1 MLLIKLQWGPKLI
14 LLRVSC
20 GSYRMGIFSDC
31 SLAILEREF
40 PLMFGDNGNLLW
52 PSRPTNFRNSSTN
65 LAERSL
71 VLSWEPPLD
80 SKYIYSTFFCD
91 SCVHKYNK
99 LNTHTHTHAR
109 TQKHVMYYVYNHP
122 HTILIFLMFFSS
134 NSENGHGTGKY

>member
-99 LNTHTHTHAR
+99 LNTHTHAR
-109 TQKHVMYYVYNHP
+109 TQKHVMYYVYNHT
-122 HTILIFLMFFSS
+122 HTILIFLMFFFS
-134 NSENGHGTGKY
+134 NSENGHGTWKQ

>member
-80 SKYIYSTFFCD
+80 SKYIYSTFLCD

-99 LNTHTHTHAR
+99 LNTHTHAR

-122 HTILIFLMFFSS
+122 HTILIFLMFFFS
-134 NSENGHGTGKY
+134 NSENGHGTWKQ